1 MPIEI
6 PSDLTPEL
14 VPFAWLLGTWEGE
27 GFLGYGDVEQRPF
40 RQRVSFEQ
48 NGLPFLQYRA
58 ETTLL
63 DEEGQPLR
71 PATAEQGFWQLD
83 RPLEDG
89 DVGPGMLPPDV
100 VPVLRNAE
108 DVERLRNAD
117 GGFDVLVTLTHPG
130 GMAELYVGQIKG
142 PRIDLATDAVV
153 RARGA
158 KEYSAATRMY
168 GLVHGDLFWA
178 WDMAALGDPLAT
190 HASAQLRKVG

>member
-100 VPVLRNAE
+100 VPVLRDAD

>member
-14 VPFAWLLGTWEGE
+14 VPFSWLLGTWEGD
-27 GFLGYGDVEQRPF
+27 GFMGYGEVEQRPF
-40 RQRVSFEQ
+40 RQRVTFEQ
-48 NGLPFLQYRA
+48 KGLPFLDYRA

-63 DEEGQPLR
+63 DDEGQPMR
-71 PATAEQGFWQLD
+71 PATVEQGFWQLD
-83 RPLEDG
+83 RTLEDG
-89 DVGPGMLPPDV
+89 DVGPGMLPPDL
-100 VPVLRNAE
+100 VPVLKGAE
-108 DVERLRNAD
+108 DVEQLRNAD

-130 GMAELYVGQIKG
+130 GVAELYVGQIKG

-158 KEYSAATRMY
+158 KEYNSSTRMY

-178 WDMAALGDPLAT
+178 WDMAAFGAPLAT
-190 HASAQLRKVG
+190 HASAQLRKIG

>member
-100 VPVLRNAE
+100 VPVLRDAE